1 MRAGNGGESGE
12 SGEEKEEAMEIQKE
26 LRRLTAAMMKKESF
40 YFSLEEERRPPYIG
54 CWLLKEMMPTA
65 TTKLQQLASLGEEF
79 DGDDFDDETD

>member
-1 MRAGNGGESGE
+1 
-12 SGEEKEEAMEIQKE
+12 
-26 LRRLTAAMMKKESF
+26 MKKETF

-65 TTKLQQLASLGEEF
+65 TTKLQQLAALGEEF